1 VNGGARNGRGFGFLR
16 PVRHPPERTRKFRQA
31 AIAYLHYGLLYL
43 FGAYALVGRDL
54 FPQARGPEWMW
65 FGAGIAIGTVVVC
78 GLWWWQSP
86 WFARAVWLLVA
97 LRLPTL
103 IEGAFLGSALDL
115 APGLYLAA
123 GLVVLVNLVFLA
135 RAAWDV

>member
-1 VNGGARNGRGFGFLR
+1 MV
-16 PVRHPPERTRKFRQA
+16 
-31 AIAYLHYGLLYL
+31 YLHYGFLYL
-43 FGAYALVGRDL
+43 AGAWVLYGEGF
-54 FPQARGPEWMW
+54 FPATRGPAWVW
-65 FGAGIAIGTVVVC
+65 FAAGAAIGAVVVG

-103 IEGAFLGSALDL
+103 IEGAFGSGGIEGVPQL
-115 APGLYLAA
+115 AYVAA
-123 GLVVLVNLVFLA
+123 GLAVLVNLWALA

>member
-1 VNGGARNGRGFGFLR
+1 VNGEVRNLRGLLR
-16 PVRHPPERTRKFRQA
+16 PVRHPPERARKFRQA

-43 FGAYALVGRDL
+43 LGAYALVERDL

-65 FGAGIAIGTVVVC
+65 FGAGIVIGAVVVW

-103 IEGAFLGSALDL
+103 IEGAFLGSGLDI

-123 GLVVLVNLVFLA
+123 GLVVLANLGFLA

>member
-1 VNGGARNGRGFGFLR
+1 MRGLGALR
-16 PVRHPPERTRKFRQA
+16 PVRHPAERARKFRQA
-31 AIAYLHYGLLYL
+31 AIVYLHYGLLYL
-43 FGAYALVGRDL
+43 FGAYVLVERDL
-54 FPQARGPEWMW
+54 FPDARGPEWMW
-65 FGAGIAIGTVVVC
+65 FGTGIAIGAVVVW

-103 IEGAFLGSALDL
+103 IEGAFLGGAIDL
-115 APGLYLAA
+115 APGLYLMA
-123 GLVVLVNLVFLA
+123 GLVVLANLVFLA

>member
-1 VNGGARNGRGFGFLR
+1 MNGEPPPVRGRGFLR
-16 PVRHPPERTRKFRQA
+16 RVPHPAERARKFRQA
-31 AIAYLHYGLLYL
+31 AIAYLHYGVLYL
-43 FGAYALVGRDL
+43 FGAHALMERGL
-54 FPQARGPEWMW
+54 FPQARGPEWLW
-65 FGAGIAIGTVVVC
+65 FLAGVGIGAVVVW
-78 GLWWWQSP
+78 GLWWWQNP

-103 IEGAFLGSALDL
+103 IEGAFLGGALDI

-123 GLVVLVNLVFLA
+123 ALVVLANMGFLA